1 MLNDQKNQKRTHL
14 PGGYICVPL
23 IIHAYLITQLIDY
36 QPFARNTPQRG
47 WRGTAVVY
55 CLVGSVTRKN
65 FLL

>member
-14 PGGYICVPL
+14 PYGYICVPL

-47 WRGTAVVY
+47 GGVQR
-55 CLVGSVTRKN
+55 
-65 FLL
+65 